1 MSIALDGSINETP
14 GREVPAG
21 RDGAGADRAENG
33 SEMLVGRCVG
43 CADASRPD
51 EGARVDAYRCEGWDP
66 DALDTHGLVKGT
78 W

>member
-1 MSIALDGSINETP
+1 
-14 GREVPAG
+14 
-21 RDGAGADRAENG
+21 
-33 SEMLVGRCVG
+33 MLVGRCVG